1 MRLLI
6 TGATGNLGRFLV
18 RAGKAAGH
26 QVIPWGS
33 ARGGEVDGQPVV
45 PVDLANPDAVAEHFW
60 RSQPMAVI
68 HSGAISSIAE
78 CHRDPVRAFK
88 INVEATR
95 QLVGLC
101 MVGIARLV
109 FVSTDLVFDG
119 ERGGYTEHEKT
130 HPLSMYGK
138 TKVDAERAVLLYR
151 GHLVARL
158 SLLVGPGPAHRPNYF
173 DRQVAA
179 LRRGEPVTLFVDELR
194 SPLATGSAAEA
205 LVKLAGVDYGGVLHV
220 GGPERLSRYEMGL
233 ELARVLGVDPALVRP
248 QNQAEVKAPEPRP
261 RDVSLDSTRLT
272 KLWPDLFLPGFAE
285 AARQAVVAAT

>member
-18 RAGKAAGH
+18 RAAKAAGH

-33 ARGGEVDGQPVV
+33 PRGGDVDGQPVV

-60 RSQPMAVI
+60 RSQPMAVL
-68 HSGAISSIAE
+68 HAAAVSSIAE

-88 INVEATR
+88 VNVEATR

-119 ERGGYTEHEKT
+119 ARGNYKEHERT
-130 HPLSMYGK
+130 NPLSMYGK
-138 TKVDAERAVLLYR
+138 TKGDAERAVLLYR
-151 GHLVARL
+151 GHLVARV
-158 SLLVGPGPAHRPNYF
+158 SLLVGPGPEENPNFF
-173 DRQVAA
+173 DQQAAA
-179 LRRGEPVTLFVDELR
+179 LRLGQPVTLFEDEWR
-194 SPLATGSAAEA
+194 SPLSLRAAAEA
-205 LVKLAGVDYGGVLHV
+205 LMRVAEVDYGGVLHV

-233 ELARVLGVDPALVRP
+233 HLARALGADAALVRP
-248 QNQAEVKAPEPRP
+248 ARQADFKAPEPRP
-261 RDVSLDSTRLT
+261 RDVSLNSSRLM
-272 KLWPDLFLPGFAE
+272 KLLPELILPGFAE
-285 AARQAVVAAT
+285 TARQAVAGMT